1 MATPH
6 RPADTSQLSPADLQK
21 IIDYIEILISID
33 RNNALLNKGEHY
45 AK

>member
-1 MATPH
+1 MSSLH
-6 RPADTSQLSPADLQK
+6 RPYNKSQLSPADLQK
-21 IIDYIEILISID
+21 IIDYIAILISID